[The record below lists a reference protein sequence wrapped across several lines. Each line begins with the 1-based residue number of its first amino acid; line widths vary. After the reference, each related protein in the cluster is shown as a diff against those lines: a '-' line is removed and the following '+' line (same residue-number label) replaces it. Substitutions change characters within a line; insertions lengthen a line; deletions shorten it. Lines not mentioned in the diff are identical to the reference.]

1 MRRRLNV
8 VDKLGAA
15 WNFMASADRAPVRA
29 SVNRVLAARADHARE
44 VRMRH
49 GHMGWDRYFG
59 RSSQIV
65 IVWHG
70 SGLAM
75 LSPMLCVSQ
84 RRVAK
89 KGHVRS
95 RLNCRSVWASWRWVR
110 GARPTHARD
119 SPVSAVSHNTM
130 WYTIPYQY
138 DPLKS
143 FAPGVQHFPLAPAAP
158 AARWVAPAP
167 APHNVR
173 ERACP
178 LDRGSHTRQ

>member
-15 WNFMASADRAPVRA
+15 WNFTASAGRAPVRA

-49 GHMGWDRYFG
+49 GHGLGHCYFG

-75 LSPMLCVSQ
+75 LSPMVCVSQ
-84 RRVAK
+84 EAGGQK
-89 KGHVRS
+89 RS
-95 RLNCRSVWASWRWVR
+95 RVGSPELSFCVGAGIVAHLTLFQRWTAALGSAPRNDSDPMPSNQCTHDVSTAR
-110 GARPTHARD
+110 NGATGG
-119 SPVSAVSHNTM
+119 NLG
-130 WYTIPYQY
+130 Y
-138 DPLKS
+138 
-143 FAPGVQHFPLAPAAP
+143 VQRAAP
-158 AARWVAPAP
+158 
-167 APHNVR
+167 
-173 ERACP
+173 C
-178 LDRGSHTRQ
+178 L